1 MPTTVITGRDVTFTL
16 DAADYDAQTTSAV
29 LSCETIIETYQTLD
43 GRAYKSVD
51 KQWTF
56 TIELLQDWG
65 AASSLFE
72 AMWAD
77 AESAPNTHLAV
88 AFTAITGAVFAFNV
102 LPIFPNCWWSCSW
115 STYRYLDNDS
125 NWNTNRDLQL
135 RDRSIGSYEI
145 TNNN

>member
-1 MPTTVITGRDVTFTL
+1 MATTIITGRDVTFTL
-16 DAADYDAQTTSAV
+16 DSATYDAQATSAV

-43 GRAYKSVD
+43 GRAYKSTD

-77 AESAPNTHLAV
+77 AESAPNTTLAV
-88 AFTAITGAVFAFNV
+88 SFTAATGAVFAFNV
-102 LPIFPNCWWSCSW
+102 LPIFPAAGGAAPGALTDTWTLTVVGQPSESF
-115 STYRYLDNDS
+115 S
-125 NWNTNRDLQL
+125 
-135 RDRSIGSYEI
+135 
-145 TNNN
+145 

>member
-16 DAADYDAQTTSAV
+16 DSANYDAQATSAV
-29 LSCETIIETYQTLD
+29 LSCDTIIETYQTLD

-65 AASSLFE
+65 VASSLFE

-77 AESAPNTHLAV
+77 AESAPNTTLTV
-88 AFTAITGAVFAFNV
+88 AFTATTGAVFTGTAFPV
-102 LPIFPNCWWSCSW
+102 FPAVGGAAPGAQTDSW
-115 STYRYLDNDS
+115 SMLVVGTPTENFS
-125 NWNTNRDLQL
+125 
-135 RDRSIGSYEI
+135 
-145 TNNN
+145 

>member
-72 AMWAD
+72 AMWND
-77 AESAPNTHLAV
+77 TDTSPNTPLDV
-88 AFTAITGAVFAFNV
+88 AFTAITGALFNFTV
-102 LPIFPNCWWSCSW
+102 LPIFPTAGGAAPGALTDTW
-115 STYRYLDNDS
+115 TM
-125 NWNTNRDLQL
+125 TV
-135 RDRSIGSYEI
+135 IGTPTE
-145 TNNN
+145 TFA